1 MLKTLK
7 TSAQVSDI
15 TTVQY
20 LNVVLEAYGIVPV
33 KDCFPSSCSRS
44 VRFKQNQ
51 STVQNNHYD
60 LPRLRETAK
69 HRSEE
74 EHSMNAKET
83 QIPLTVE
90 QPSHSCPTDKLRA
103 ESAKNDVLKACGII

>member
-1 MLKTLK
+1 MLKTK
-7 TSAQVSDI
+7 TSFQVSDI

-20 LNVVLEAYGIVPV
+20 INAVLEAYGIVPM
-33 KDCFPSSCSRS
+33 KDRFSSSCSRS
-44 VRFKQNQ
+44 VRFKQSQ

-69 HRSEE
+69 HKSEE
-74 EHSMNAKET
+74 EPSMNAKET
-83 QIPLTVE
+83 QIPLTMQ

-103 ESAKNDVLKACGII
+103 KSAKNDVLKAYGII